1 MILNLS
7 YNFLYNKNEKEVLGM
22 TIMNTKVYLIS
33 ISFYFIIYL
42 LISIINNKIINKMLY
57 ALFITDLIGLIINII
72 SNVLPD
78 EYSII
83 KTIQKKISLYKD

>member
-7 YNFLYNKNEKEVLGM
+7 YNFLYNKNEKEILGM
-22 TIMNTKVYLIS
+22 AIMNTKVYLIS

-57 ALFITDLIGLIINII
+57 ALFVTDLIGLIINII
-72 SNVLPD
+72 SNILPD

-83 KTIQKKISLYKD
+83 KNIQKKISLYKD